1 MARLFILIR
10 RKGSKRFLGAI
21 PTRKGAT
28 MASLRRVMPKQ
39 IKKGFVFRIVTEK
52 QLKRIILSQRPKTA
66 RRTIR
71 KIRRVRR
78 KSRRVRRVKRRTKRV
93 RRFRKRRLRRVKRR
107 IRRRRV
113 RRSRRRRKR

>member
-1 MARLFILIR
+1 MTRLFILIR

-28 MASLRRVMPKQ
+28 MASLRRTMPKQ

-52 QLKRIILSQRPKTA
+52 QLKRIILKQRPRTA
-66 RRTIR
+66 RRNMR
-71 KIRRVRR
+71 QIRRNS
-78 KSRRVRRVKRRTKRV
+78 SRSRRVKRRV
-93 RRFRKRRLRRVKRR
+93 RR
-107 IRRRRV
+107 

>member
-39 IKKGFVFRIVTEK
+39 IKKGFTFRIVTEK
-52 QLKRIILSQRPKTA
+52 QLKAVILKQRPRTA

-71 KIRRVRR
+71 KIRRVGRK
-78 KSRRVRRVKRRTKRV
+78 KSRRM
-93 RRFRKRRLRRVKRR
+93 RRVKRR
-107 IRRRRV
+107 IRRRK
-113 RRSRRRRKR
+113 SRRRRKR

>member
-28 MASLRRVMPKQ
+28 MASLRRIMPKQ
-39 IKKGFVFRIVTEK
+39 IKKGFMFRIVTEK
-52 QLKRIILSQRPKTA
+52 QLKAIILKQRPKTA

-71 KIRRVRR
+71 KIRRVG
-78 KSRRVRRVKRRTKRV
+78 KKRRVKRVKR
-93 RRFRKRRLRRVKRR
+93 RSRKRRIRRVKRR
-107 IRRRRV
+107 IRRRI

>member
-1 MARLFILIR
+1 MVRLFILIR

-21 PTRKGAT
+21 PTRKGTT
-28 MASLRRVMPKQ
+28 MTSLRRTMPKQ

-52 QLKRIILSQRPKTA
+52 QLKAVILKQRPRTA

-71 KIRRVRR
+71 KIKRVGMKRRRV
-78 KSRRVRRVKRRTKRV
+78 KRVKRRTR
-93 RRFRKRRLRRVKRR
+93 RRLRRKIRRVKRR
-107 IRRRRV
+107 IRRRV

>member
-28 MASLRRVMPKQ
+28 MASLRRTMPKQ
-39 IKKGFVFRIVTEK
+39 IKKGFVFRIITEK
-52 QLKRIILSQRPKTA
+52 QLKAVILKQRPRTA

-71 KIRRVRR
+71 KIRRVKR
-78 KSRRVRRVKRRTKRV
+78 KGRRVKKRA
-93 RRFRKRRLRRVKRR
+93 RRLRRVKRR
-107 IRRRRV
+107 IKRRV
-113 RRSRRRRKR
+113 IRSKHRRKR

>member
-28 MASLRRVMPKQ
+28 MASLRRVR
-39 IKKGFVFRIVTEK
+39 IKGFVFRIVTEK
-52 QLKRIILSQRPKTA
+52 QLRRIILKQRPRTA

-71 KIRRVRR
+71 KIRRVGRKRRVR
-78 KSRRVRRVKRRTKRV
+78 KSRS
-93 RRFRKRRLRRVKRR
+93 RR
-107 IRRRRV
+107 IRRRR
-113 RRSRRRRKR
+113 R

>member
-28 MASLRRVMPKQ
+28 MASLRRIMPKQ
-39 IKKGFVFRIVTEK
+39 IKKGFMFRIVTEK
-52 QLKRIILSQRPKTA
+52 QLKAIILKQRPKTA

-71 KIRRVRR
+71 KIRRVG
-78 KSRRVRRVKRRTKRV
+78 KKRRVKRVKR
-93 RRFRKRRLRRVKRR
+93 RSRKRRIRRVKRR
-107 IRRRRV
+107 IRRRI
-113 RRSRRRRKR
+113 RRSRSRRKR

>member
-28 MASLRRVMPKQ
+28 MASLRRVR
-39 IKKGFVFRIVTEK
+39 IKGFVFRIVTEK
-52 QLKRIILSQRPKTA
+52 QLRAIILKQRPRAT
-66 RRTIR
+66 RRTLK
-71 KIRRVRR
+71 KIRRVGR
-78 KSRRVRRVKRRTKRV
+78 KRRVRRS
-93 RRFRKRRLRRVKRR
+93 RKRRL
-107 IRRRRV
+107 

>member
-28 MASLRRVMPKQ
+28 MASLRRVR
-39 IKKGFVFRIVTEK
+39 IKGFVFRIVTEK
-52 QLKRIILSQRPKTA
+52 QLRRIILKQRPRTA

-71 KIRRVRR
+71 KIRRLVEREELGNQDQEELGVEEDNS
-78 KSRRVRRVKRRTKRV
+78 KYPHYNGLTIILIL
-93 RRFRKRRLRRVKRR
+93 FL
-107 IRRRRV
+107 
-113 RRSRRRRKR
+113 